1 MKITTKDIH
10 KMFNMYVILIDKKK
24 TTCQSTKFVYILKI
38 LIVVLFLFLI
48 KVVKGVESERQGNI
62 SEERG

>member
-1 MKITTKDIH
+1 
-10 KMFNMYVILIDKKK
+10 MYVILIDKKK

-62 SEERG
+62 SEERGWGLGTVGD